1 MLFYANTDKGLCRAQ
16 NEDYFVNETLHKNRF
31 FCAVFDGMGGA
42 AAGEIASRLA
52 GESFLRVLREGK
64 EEESAHLLRTAALYA
79 NEAILRYREAH
90 PETEGM
96 GTTVSALLVG
106 EDGVYSLSIGDSR
119 TYRLRSRELLCL
131 TRDDSYVQDLLE
143 RGLITKEEALCHPK
157 RNVITAALGA
167 LPKRLPRV
175 NFYKRQEG
183 DVYLLCTDGLTGMVS
198 EEKIKNVLLQRM
210 PPEETVGY
218 LLAAANE
225 GGGRDN
231 ITAALLA
238 L

>member
-1 MLFYANTDKGLCRAQ
+1 MRFYANTDKGLCRPQ
-16 NEDYFVNETLHKNRF
+16 NEDYFVNLTLPKNNF

-52 GESFLRVLREGK
+52 GESFLRVLSEGSDT
-64 EEESAHLLRTAALYA
+64 EPSHLLRTAALTA
-79 NEAILRYREAH
+79 NEEILRYRRAH
-90 PETEGM
+90 PEAEGM
-96 GTTVSALLVG
+96 GTTVTALLVG
-106 EDGVYSLSIGDSR
+106 DDGVYSLSIGDSR
-119 TYRLRSRELLCL
+119 TYRLRSRELQRL
-131 TRDDSYVQDLLE
+131 TRDDSYVQDLLD
-143 RGLITKEEALCHPK
+143 RGLITGEEAARHPR

-167 LPKRLPRV
+167 LPRTLPRV
-175 NFYKRQEG
+175 NFFSKQAG
-183 DVYLLCTDGLTGMVS
+183 DIYLLCTDGLTGMVS
-198 EEKIKNVLLQRM
+198 EEKIKNVLMQRM

>member
-1 MLFYANTDKGLCRAQ
+1 MRFYANTDKGLIRPH

-52 GESFLRVLREGK
+52 AECFLRVLREGQG
-64 EEESAHLLRTAALYA
+64 EESAHLLRTAALYA
-79 NEAILRYREAH
+79 NDEILRYRCAH

-96 GTTVSALLVG
+96 GTTVSALLLG

-119 TYRLRSRELLCL
+119 TYRLRSREFHCL
-131 TRDDSYVQDLLE
+131 TRDDSYVQSLLDK
-143 RGLITKEEALCHPK
+143 GFITKAEAERHPK

-167 LPKRLPRV
+167 LPRGVPRV
-175 NFYKRQEG
+175 NFFSKQAG
-183 DVYLLCTDGLTGMVS
+183 DIYLLCTDGLTGMVS
-198 EEKIKNVLLQRM
+198 EEKIKNVLIQHM
-210 PPEETVGY
+210 SPEETVGY